1 MGVVGKN
8 NPAVDP
14 GGLSDSEL
22 SALAQEY
29 PSISGYAE
37 ELIGRYTPLIRARAA
52 EFANDM
58 VSKDDLESEAYLAAF
73 RAVRSF
79 DPQKN
84 SSFSSYI
91 SVCVTN
97 RMISV
102 LRSAD
107 RHIPAAVDGDYDVT
121 DDNTPETI
129 VMERELDAEIAE
141 LLTEKEYKIFRLYL
155 EGSSYADIADK
166 LDISPKSVDN
176 AVQRVRRKLKGL
188 YGGSR

>member
-8 NPAVDP
+8 NPAADR

-22 SALAQEY
+22 AALAQQF

-52 EFANDM
+52 EFANDI

-73 RAVRSF
+73 RAVSTF
-79 DPQKN
+79 DPHKS

-107 RHIPAAVDGDYDVT
+107 RHISAAADGDYDVT

-188 YGGSR
+188 YGGSC